1 MKKLILLFLLFCTLS
16 SCSKFG
22 EEVRTYE
29 ISYETL
35 YPDTTIMYTN
45 IISTKVFVYTNDTV
59 YASSDRG
66 TNFIN
71 VCGWD
76 YVGSTTCPIRLISY
90 KRIK

>member
-1 MKKLILLFLLFCTLS
+1 MKKLILSFLLFFALS

-22 EEVRTYE
+22 KEVRVYE

-45 IISTKVFVYTNDTV
+45 VISTKVFVYTNDTV
-59 YASSDRG
+59 YSSSDRG

-71 VCGWD
+71 VCGFNH
-76 YVGSTTCPIRLISY
+76 VGSTTCPIRLISY
-90 KRIK
+90 NP